1 VALAGTGRR
10 RCSVASGRAREGGGE
25 AGLCSG
31 RQSKGKNVNAWEG
44 REVGSGRG
52 SRSRS
57 SEWETTYQFFLVG
70 SFILVVEIYRCRR
83 SHMHVSF
90 ITHKRTL

>member
-44 REVGSGRG
+44 ARGRERKGIAVAVVRVGNDVPIF
-52 SRSRS
+52 SRRFIHFSSRDI
-57 SEWETTYQFFLVG
+57 Q
-70 SFILVVEIYRCRR
+70 
-83 SHMHVSF
+83 M
-90 ITHKRTL
+90 